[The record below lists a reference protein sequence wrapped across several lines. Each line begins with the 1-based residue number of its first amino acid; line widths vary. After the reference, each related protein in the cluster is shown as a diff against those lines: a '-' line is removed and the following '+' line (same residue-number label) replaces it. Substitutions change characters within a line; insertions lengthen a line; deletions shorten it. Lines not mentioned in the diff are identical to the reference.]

1 MAKIYYPG
9 KRYENAY
16 FITGTRIDSC
26 ANIKER
32 LPKHNYK
39 FGSHLRIRYD
49 NQPTQNLQQQHKE
62 TQEPEPQENNNIS
75 DIEEQLP
82 RSLTYNQQETPL
94 NNIQQDNKS
103 QQMSENEQQTTQ
115 TKTRASRGN
124 THTKYIRNPRN
135 NNRQ

>member
-1 MAKIYYPG
+1 MTINQRKTY
-9 KRYENAY
+9 NN
-16 FITGTRIDSC
+16 
-26 ANIKER
+26 NIK
-32 LPKHNYK
+32 K
-39 FGSHLRIRYD
+39 
-49 NQPTQNLQQQHKE
+49 
-62 TQEPEPQENNNIS
+62 QEPEPQENNNIS

>member
-16 FITGTRIDSC
+16 FITGTRIYSC

-32 LPKHNYK
+32 LPKHIYK
-39 FGSHLRIRYD
+39 FGRHLRIRYD

-62 TQEPEPQENNNIS
+62 TQQEQEPQENNNIS
-75 DIEEQLP
+75 DMEEQLP

-94 NNIQQDNKS
+94 NNIQQNNNS
-103 QQMSENEQQTTQ
+103 QQMSENKQQTTQ

-124 THTKYIRNPRN
+124 THTEYIRNPKK
-135 NNRQ
+135 